1 MPLESDGI
9 PAATTSE
16 AVIAELA
23 PAALAYLRRR
33 DALDLVEVL
42 GLGGA
47 A

>member
-23 PAALAYLRRR
+23 PAAPAYLRR
-33 DALDLVEVL
+33 DALDLADML
-42 GLGGA
+42 GIGGA